1 MKIAIFTGTATAPFM
16 LQVGASLSESNE
28 VVFIPYNRIVEALI
42 RKNGR
47 ACHAPP
53 TRGSIAVGASE
64 IKHYSSYYQ
73 RDLSAGRDS
82 HLPFNLE
89 SYLTR
94 RCINTEKWLDRLFKE
109 ESIQG
114 AVFYNGAYYLE
125 QIAKKCA
132 KTAGITTAFIEN
144 GMYPDTAHVDSQGT
158 NAYSEVMTLDS
169 SMWSTVSPE
178 QADDFVRKK
187 AASLVAWSN
196 SPAKSSTL
204 TVTPLAPAEKAIA
217 ILRSGFRD
225 FPQTAPEIMM
235 TIARKAAAAFGR
247 RPRVPI
253 MLQQNLPANFAF
265 LPLQVTHDSQFHAHS
280 DWIKTPQQSIAETYK
295 ALKAACPDIHLVVK
309 PHPAESP
316 NVSFDAILENFRD
329 IVWVKDIP
337 LTRLIEQSS
346 LVINVN
352 SSVGFQALLFKKPV
366 ICLGRSLYAGN
377 QLAKAVGNA
386 TTLEEA
392 IRDFQKNGA
401 QIDVRFF
408 PWFFQRYCCRYH
420 RSGPDDAEIT
430 EIAAKVLEC
439 LNRKPSGQ

>member
-16 LQVGASLSESNE
+16 LQVGASLSVSNE
-28 VVFIPYNRIVEALI
+28 VVFVAYNRIAEALI
-42 RKNGR
+42 KKNGR
-47 ACHAPP
+47 VCIAPQP
-53 TRGSIAVGASE
+53 SDRHPVGTSE
-64 IKHYSSYYQ
+64 IEKYSSYYQ

-82 HLPFNLE
+82 RLLFNLA
-89 SYLTR
+89 SYLTS
-94 RCINTEKWLDRLFKE
+94 RCIHTEKWLDSLFKD

-132 KTAGITTAFIEN
+132 KSAGITTAFMEN

-158 NAYSEVMTLDS
+158 NGYSEVMTLDS
-169 SMWSTVSPE
+169 SVWSVVPPE
-178 QADDFVRKK
+178 HADDFVRDK
-187 AASLVAWSN
+187 AASLVAWSH
-196 SPAKSSTL
+196 SPAKSSTHTVHPL
-204 TVTPLAPAEKAIA
+204 TRAEKAVA
-217 ILRSGFRD
+217 LLRSGLRD
-225 FPQTAPEIMM
+225 FPQTAPEILM
-235 TIARKAAAAFGR
+235 TAARKAGAAFGR
-247 RPRVPI
+247 RPRIPI
-253 MLQQNLPANFAF
+253 RFQQTLPANYAF

-280 DWIKTPQQSIAETYK
+280 DWIKTPQQSIEESYK
-295 ALKAACPDIHLVVK
+295 ALKAACPDMQLVVK

-316 NVSFDAILENFRD
+316 NVSFDAILDDFRD

-366 ICLGRSLYAGN
+366 ICLGRSLYARDD
-377 QLAKAVGNA
+377 LAKGVRNA
-386 TTLEEA
+386 KELEET
-392 IRDFQKNGA
+392 IRDLLTTGA

-420 RSGPDDAEIT
+420 RSGPDDAEIM
-430 EIAAKVLEC
+430 EIAAKILEG
-439 LNRKPSGQ
+439 LNRKPSQQ